1 VFIKNATYIFAG
13 MSNLYAQR
21 GVSAQKED
29 VHEAIKNI
37 DKGLFADT
45 FCKILPDITSNDE
58 SFASIMHADTAGTK
72 SILAY
77 LYWKE
82 TGDVSVWKNIAQ
94 DAIVMNIDD
103 MICSGAT
110 DNFVLSSTIARNKQ
124 LIPKEVLAGIIQ
136 GCEEVLANWR
146 KFGLHIHS
154 AGGETADV
162 GDLVK
167 TIDVGYTAF
176 ARLPRKNII
185 RIQPQAGDV
194 VVGFASFGKASYED
208 EYNSGIGCNGLTSA
222 RHDILQHSYTKY
234 TESYD
239 TQLPDEIVYIGKH
252 TLSDVMENGM
262 TIGKMLLSPTR
273 TFAPIIKEIIDKHRT
288 QIHGIVHNTG
298 GGQTKCMK
306 YIQGDVRVIK
316 DNLFAPP
323 EIFNLIQVASKV
335 DDREM
340 YQVFNMGT
348 RLEIYTPAAN
358 AQAMIDIASSYQV
371 EAQIVGRIE
380 SSAQK
385 ELLVKTHRE
394 SLHF

>member
-1 VFIKNATYIFAG
+1 
-13 MSNLYAQR
+13 
-21 GVSAQKED
+21 
-29 VHEAIKNI
+29 
-37 DKGLFADT
+37 
-45 FCKILPDITSNDE
+45 
-58 SFASIMHADTAGTK
+58 MHADTAGTK

-323 EIFNLIQVASKV
+323 EIFNLIQAASKV

>member
-1 VFIKNATYIFAG
+1 

-323 EIFNLIQVASKV
+323 EIFNLIQAASKV

>member
-208 EYNSGIGCNGLTSA
+208 EYNSGIGCNELTSA

-323 EIFNLIQVASKV
+323 EIFNLIQAASKV